1 MGDINMGRRTQLE
14 TDTRFSIPQA
24 RNLPKE
30 TKQRRSARTKRQATQ
45 LRS

>member
-1 MGDINMGRRTQLE
+1 MEKVTQLE
-14 TDTRFSIPQA
+14 TDTRSSIPQA